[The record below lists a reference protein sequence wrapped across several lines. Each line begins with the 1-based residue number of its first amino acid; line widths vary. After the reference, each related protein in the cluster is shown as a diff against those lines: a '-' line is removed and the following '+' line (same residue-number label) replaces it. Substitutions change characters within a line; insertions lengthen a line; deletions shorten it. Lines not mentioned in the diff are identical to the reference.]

1 MTNHPSTEGVKP
13 SRRRRRRGGRGGGGI
28 RPSFGEAVPR
38 SGATLLALKNID
50 VGEPDANAEHFLAQK
65 AKGEPMY
72 LKAFF
77 EWEGIS
83 NNNLLEGSKFI
94 LYGQK
99 GTGKT
104 AVLRHLHEVLKEK
117 YLSSFI
123 VFRKEIIEEA
133 QLAGLAASVSANII
147 VDEDKIK
154 ETKFYYHAM
163 KRMLLA
169 FLIVQCDSLDEEPE
183 DAGWIRKLY
192 QDVRSSAVGQ
202 IASLVTDSVVGSF
215 EALTLDIER
224 ATKGIVSV
232 DASKAI
238 KKSNDAF
245 QKYAYAQL
253 KRHGLRARIFLDEMH
268 FAYRD
273 TGSLSADASLVR
285 DTILAVREI
294 NERLIEQE
302 IDSLIYISIRSEFL
316 EHQEISVADVAHTI
330 ESYGIELSWEN
341 APYDLSHP
349 IFDLIIL
356 RLRLSMGQELTK
368 KEMFYR
374 YIPKNRAEE
383 FLEYT
388 WGKPRDIVRYF
399 KAVSAAYPN
408 SATLKSRSE
417 SLIRN

>member
-202 IASLVTDSVVGSF
+202 IASLVRV
-215 EALTLDIER
+215 
-224 ATKGIVSV
+224 
-232 DASKAI
+232 
-238 KKSNDAF
+238 
-245 QKYAYAQL
+245 
-253 KRHGLRARIFLDEMH
+253 
-268 FAYRD
+268 
-273 TGSLSADASLVR
+273 
-285 DTILAVREI
+285 
-294 NERLIEQE
+294 
-302 IDSLIYISIRSEFL
+302 
-316 EHQEISVADVAHTI
+316 
-330 ESYGIELSWEN
+330 
-341 APYDLSHP
+341 
-349 IFDLIIL
+349 
-356 RLRLSMGQELTK
+356 
-368 KEMFYR
+368 
-374 YIPKNRAEE
+374 
-383 FLEYT
+383 
-388 WGKPRDIVRYF
+388 
-399 KAVSAAYPN
+399 
-408 SATLKSRSE
+408 
-417 SLIRN
+417 